1 MIIKLPDLQN
11 GYVSLVTWLMET
23 GGQLTSRGGVTIEH
37 TGVTI
42 QVDDPTGCMLPLGV
56 NRGVNARLAAVE
68 ALQLMSGNGDAE
80 LLRRASPQYSDV
92 LINPDD
98 LTYGS
103 YGIRTRFQVEH
114 VWRELYHHPESRRA
128 VLSIWRE
135 QDLTHDGDRPCTLG
149 IQFMIR
155 NNYLEAHVS
164 MRSNDV
170 WLGTPYDVFMFTQLQ
185 RSLATALDVGVGKYV
200 HHVGSLHIYERN
212 FEAAGALTRAS
223 NPAGSVPSNFPAGVV
238 VPKGSDDGDLFTD
251 VANYI
256 VEGSAN
262 EAEVAANEWYA
273 LKINEV
279 KGVDGVGE

>member
-1 MIIKLPDLQN
+1 MIIKLPDLRN
-11 GYVSLVTWLMET
+11 GYVKLVRWLMET
-23 GGQLTSRGGVTIEH
+23 GGRIESRGGATIEH

-42 QVDDPTGCMLPLGV
+42 QVDDPTAYMLPVGV
-56 NRGVNARLAAVE
+56 NRGVNVRLAAIE

-80 LLRRASPQYSDV
+80 LLRAASPQYSDV

-114 VWRELYHHPESRRA
+114 IWRELYNHPESRRA
-128 VLSIWRE
+128 ILSIWRE

-149 IQFMIR
+149 IQFLIR
-155 NNYLEAHVS
+155 NDALEAHVY

-185 RSLATALDVGVGKYV
+185 LSLAKQLDVGVGKYV
-200 HHVGSLHIYERN
+200 HHIGSLHIYERN
-212 FEAAGALTRAS
+212 FEAASRLRTSDTLEPIGDY
-223 NPAGSVPSNFPAGVV
+223 PSGIVTV
-238 VPKGSDDGDLFTD
+238 DGDQEIFTD

-256 VEGSAN
+256 IEGSAN
-262 EAEVAANEWYA
+262 EAEVAANAWYA
-273 LKINEV
+273 LRVNEV
-279 KGVDGVGE
+279 KGKDVTGD